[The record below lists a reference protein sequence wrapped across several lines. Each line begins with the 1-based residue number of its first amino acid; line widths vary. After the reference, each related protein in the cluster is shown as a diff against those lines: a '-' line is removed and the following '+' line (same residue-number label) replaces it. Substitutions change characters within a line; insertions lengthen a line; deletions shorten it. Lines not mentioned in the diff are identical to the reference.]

1 MTQDKELHYLD
12 NAATTRV
19 APEVADAIRRAMTE
33 FWGNA
38 SSLYEP
44 GEKSEQALEA
54 ARQEVA
60 RTLGCQKEEI
70 YFTGCGS
77 EGNNIALLGAVRAR
91 KSWGNRIVV
100 TGFEH
105 PSVDKPLRRLA
116 QEGFDV
122 QFVAPGKDG
131 RVDLDRMLALVNKN
145 TILVACMNVN
155 NEIGTLMDTARLA
168 KGVKAINDRT
178 AVHVDAVQAWLR
190 LPRLNLEGVDSLTI
204 SGHKIHAPKGVG
216 ALYLRRGYHIDPPF
230 LGGGQEK
237 GIRPGTE
244 NLPYAVGLAVAAR
257 RMAANYPQR
266 HERVA
271 ELNRRLRQGLASL
284 PDITLNSPEESV
296 PEVLNLSLNVI
307 KSEPMLHFLEKR
319 KVYVSS
325 GSACSKGA
333 ASHTL
338 TAMGLPQRRIDTALR
353 ISFCGDNGPED
364 VDALLNGLEDGFRSL
379 THI

>member
-60 RTLGCQKEEI
+60 KTLGCQKEEF

-122 QFVAPGKDG
+122 QFVAPSEDG
-131 RVDLDRMLALVNKN
+131 RLDLDRMLALVNKN
-145 TILVACMNVN
+145 TILVA
-155 NEIGTLMDTARLA
+155 
-168 KGVKAINDRT
+168 
-178 AVHVDAVQAWLR
+178 
-190 LPRLNLEGVDSLTI
+190 
-204 SGHKIHAPKGVG
+204 
-216 ALYLRRGYHIDPPF
+216 
-230 LGGGQEK
+230 
-237 GIRPGTE
+237 
-244 NLPYAVGLAVAAR
+244 
-257 RMAANYPQR
+257 
-266 HERVA
+266 
-271 ELNRRLRQGLASL
+271 
-284 PDITLNSPEESV
+284 
-296 PEVLNLSLNVI
+296 
-307 KSEPMLHFLEKR
+307 
-319 KVYVSS
+319 
-325 GSACSKGA
+325 
-333 ASHTL
+333 
-338 TAMGLPQRRIDTALR
+338 
-353 ISFCGDNGPED
+353 
-364 VDALLNGLEDGFRSL
+364 
-379 THI
+379 